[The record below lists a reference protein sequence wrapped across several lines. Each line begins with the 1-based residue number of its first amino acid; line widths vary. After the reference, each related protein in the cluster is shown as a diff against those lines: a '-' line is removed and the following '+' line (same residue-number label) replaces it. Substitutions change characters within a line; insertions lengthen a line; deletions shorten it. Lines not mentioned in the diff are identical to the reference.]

1 MIEIDCVVNNNVII
15 FIITILGTMFKKM
28 KIKRIFKSD
37 NYYMLELTL
46 LLLLLR
52 SRVVILFQ

>member
-52 SRVVILFQ
+52 CRVVILFQ